1 MLQEEDNDM
10 DLGEYGLGTFRS
22 HFAYEAYAGIN
33 FRRKKLHPDA
43 VKGLFP
49 PTYTIEDN
57 FDWMFS
63 KEVDYNMT
71 LDWTERWPE
80 LKAQTRCTCTFD
92 FMYVGIESEDGEV
105 IFRQDL
111 TDRKYLDGETTTL
124 QATFTSVKV
133 PSKLVVWPH
142 QKDKDWLE
150 RIDIKL

>member
-1 MLQEEDNDM
+1 
-10 DLGEYGLGTFRS
+10 
-22 HFAYEAYAGIN
+22 
-33 FRRKKLHPDA
+33 
-43 VKGLFP
+43 
-49 PTYTIEDN
+49 
-57 FDWMFS
+57 MFS

-124 QATFTSVKV
+124 QSTFTSVKV